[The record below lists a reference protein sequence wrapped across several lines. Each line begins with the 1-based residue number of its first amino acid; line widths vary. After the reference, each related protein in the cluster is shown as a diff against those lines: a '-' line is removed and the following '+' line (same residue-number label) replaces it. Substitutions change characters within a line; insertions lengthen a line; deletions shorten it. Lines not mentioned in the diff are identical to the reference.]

1 MSPSKLLGAM
11 SEPYKIMS
19 TEIIW
24 QGKSVRVQA
33 GIQGLVD
40 MTLGADFYKYVSVAM
55 RREITKN
62 GAKTVVTAKGKE
74 VNAKEFGPTQR
85 TGLSGDR
92 YTTGHKE
99 QWLLHCCGQWCR
111 QLAATDEAFATL
123 EKAGMLGSTFE
134 PIPGSAL
141 ACHLAFLKDAFLRE
155 RQPEVKPEEQK
166 A

>member
-1 MSPSKLLGAM
+1 MSN
-11 SEPYKIMS
+11 
-19 TEIIW
+19 EIIW
-24 QGKSVRVQA
+24 RGKSARVQA
-33 GIQGLVD
+33 GIQAVVD
-40 MTLGADFYKYVSVAM
+40 VTLGADFFRYVSVAM

-62 GAKTVVTAKGKE
+62 GAKNVVTAKGKE
-74 VNAKEFGPTQR
+74 VNAREFGPTQK

-92 YTTGHKE
+92 YTTGNKE

-134 PIPGSAL
+134 PIAGSAL
-141 ACHLAFLKDAFLRE
+141 AYHLAFLKDAFLRE
-155 RQPEVKPEEQK
+155 RQPEVKPEEQT

>member
-1 MSPSKLLGAM
+1 MSNN
-11 SEPYKIMS
+11 
-19 TEIIW
+19 EIIW
-24 QGKSVRVQA
+24 QGKSVRVQS
-33 GIQGLVD
+33 GIQALVD
-40 MTLGADFYKYVSVAM
+40 MTLGADFFRYVSVAM

-74 VNAKEFGPTQR
+74 VNAKEFDPTQR
-85 TGLSGDR
+85 TGLKGDR
-92 YTTGHKE
+92 YTTGYKE

-123 EKAGMLGSTFE
+123 EKGGMLGSTFE
-134 PIPGSAL
+134 PIAGSAL
-141 ACHLAFLKDAFLRE
+141 ACHLAFLKDAFIRE

>member
-1 MSPSKLLGAM
+1 MSN
-11 SEPYKIMS
+11 
-19 TEIIW
+19 EIIW
-24 QGKSVRVQA
+24 NGKSTRVQY
-33 GIQGLVD
+33 GIQAVV
-40 MTLGADFYKYVSVAM
+40 GAEHGEDFYRYVSVAM
-55 RREITKN
+55 RREISRNGTKS
-62 GAKTVVTAKGKE
+62 VVTAKGKE

-99 QWLLHCCGQWCR
+99 QWLLHCCGKWCR

-123 EKAGMLGSTFE
+123 EKGGMLGSTFE
-134 PIPGSAL
+134 PIAGSAL
-141 ACHLAFLKDAFLRE
+141 ACHLAFLKDAFLKE